1 MFLLH
6 VCSRC
11 LLHTLAWHLCSHA
24 SPVFANAHVP
34 PFEHVMRKTEC
45 TKSHGSVGS
54 GALGVLE
61 ACSWK
66 ALSGENTPP
75 YLIVSKKAVECWLES
90 DYNGGPRPWL
100 QEGDLGGVSCVL
112 GDKRRLVCVCVWRAL
127 GATVLWPGQPWT
139 RRMPP
144 DCGNTCCGS
153 RKIYPVAFCRCVIM
167 RDFKYIYFLT
177 HSLL

>member
-54 GALGVLE
+54 DALGVLE

-112 GDKRRLVCVCVWRAL
+112 GDKRRLVCVCVCGEHWGLQCSGPGSRGPGGCLQTVGTLVVAL
-127 GATVLWPGQPWT
+127 GRFIL
-139 RRMPP
+139 
-144 DCGNTCCGS
+144 
-153 RKIYPVAFCRCVIM
+153 
-167 RDFKYIYFLT
+167 
-177 HSLL
+177 